1 MSTQATTSTL
11 GNAQISRVF
20 TNTNTDG
27 VYGNTTDSVSAVS
40 AGLSLPNVTITYVCS
55 TIAAGC
61 GTWRILNTTSNKVMR
76 MGLCSLAS
84 YVDYQ
89 ECSIVPYRM
98 QSDDVFQIFTYAVD
112 ATANQTNCIA
122 IVTSSRGREVFG
134 ATDVID
140 STPTAMT
147 SLVSGLGMGDLL
159 FGATVTNV
167 EVQVESTGHLLNIRM
182 IRADGGNQW
191 QAFGNYRLP
200 TAGATSTLS
209 NGDFPM
215 SIPIEQGWA
224 LQCSTLTA

>member
-1 MSTQATTSTL
+1 MTTQATTSTL

-27 VYGNTTDSVSAVS
+27 AYGNTTDSVSAVS

-61 GTWRILNTTSNKVMR
+61 GTWRILNTTTNTVRR
-76 MGLCSLAS
+76 MGLCSIAS
-84 YVDYQ
+84 YVDY
-89 ECSIVPYRM
+89 EACSIVPYRL
-98 QSDDVFQIFTYAVD
+98 QADDIFEIFTYAIV
-112 ATANQTNCIA
+112 TTPLQTNCIA
-122 IVTSSRGREVFG
+122 IVTSTRGREVFG
-134 ATDVID
+134 ATGVID
-140 STPTAMT
+140 STPTDMT
-147 SLVSGLGMGDLL
+147 SLVSGLGLGDLL

-167 EVQVESTGHLLNIRM
+167 EAQVESTGHLNNIRM

-191 QAFGNYRLP
+191 QGFGNYRLP

-209 NGDFPM
+209 NGNFPM